1 MKQIEALKELF
12 DQAQSDY
19 PVLKNQIEN
28 QVVRWFWTSDDI
40 FSLNPFWFEENRFS
54 KGKVLKEEPK
64 NKKYAVQYG
73 VNADDEIIV
82 AREMNELK
90 GHFYETFYFRGE
102 NEILSYHFDYGKDKE
117 LINVKKYLYEND
129 RIKAVYSCFE
139 ENGYWVEDFIYKNNK
154 LICKEWQGVDNY
166 GEYFKRVVSYEYDD
180 IGQLKIIREGSYIK
194 YQQPDK
200 KLSYKKLTELTA
212 GKLLNLLKNTIKNH
226 APKEKLYCINLS
238 YFSENMI
245 PPMIGFGAESDR
257 KNWLDNDYHKSIIW
271 NVADY
276 SHQVELECDDE
287 TATLFDLFNQET
299 ELANKHSSAVK
310 IIQECAKDIKQDLQ
324 NFDLDITDDFV
335 IVAGY
340 FDQSDLKKIKEIT
353 DDNRI
358 FGKSHS
364 KRIFGFY

>member
-1 MKQIEALKELF
+1 M
-12 DQAQSDY
+12 
-19 PVLKNQIEN
+19 
-28 QVVRWFWTSDDI
+28 
-40 FSLNPFWFEENRFS
+40 
-54 KGKVLKEEPK
+54 
-64 NKKYAVQYG
+64 
-73 VNADDEIIV
+73 
-82 AREMNELK
+82 
-90 GHFYETFYFRGE
+90 
-102 NEILSYHFDYGKDKE
+102 
-117 LINVKKYLYEND
+117 
-129 RIKAVYSCFE
+129 
-139 ENGYWVEDFIYKNNK
+139 
-154 LICKEWQGVDNY
+154 DNY

-194 YQQPDK
+194 YQKPDK
-200 KLSYKKLTELTA
+200 KLSYKKLKELTA
-212 GKLLNLLKNTIKNH
+212 EKLLSLLKEAIKNH

-257 KNWLDNDYHKSIIW
+257 KNWLDNDYNKSIIW

-299 ELANKHSSAVK
+299 ELANKYSTAIK

-340 FDQSDLKKIKEIT
+340 FDQSDLKKI
-353 DDNRI
+353 
-358 FGKSHS
+358 
-364 KRIFGFY
+364 

>member
-1 MKQIEALKELF
+1 MTMCNSTNLLATDSMKQIEALKELF
-12 DQAQSDY
+12 NQAQSDY
-19 PVLKNQIEN
+19 SILKNQIEN
-28 QVVRWFWTSDDI
+28 QVVRWFWASNDI

-64 NKKYAVQYG
+64 NKEHAVQYG
-73 VNADDEIIV
+73 VNATDEIIV
-82 AREMNELK
+82 VRAMTDLK
-90 GHFYETFYFRGE
+90 DDFYETFYFRGE

-194 YQQPDK
+194 YQKPDK
-200 KLSYKKLTELTA
+200 KLSYKKLKELTA
-212 GKLLNLLKNTIKNH
+212 EKLLSLLKEAIKNH

-257 KNWLDNDYHKSIIW
+257 KNWLDNDYNKSIIW

-299 ELANKHSSAVK
+299 ELANKYSTAIK

-340 FDQSDLKKIKEIT
+340 FDQSDLKKI
-353 DDNRI
+353 
-358 FGKSHS
+358 
-364 KRIFGFY
+364 